1 MVSSGV
7 VLWTDKHQRLTLAA
21 GLLEYPIHKGNHTV
35 MQTFQNFS
43 AQTLLLKIR
52 LAYLLSIPSLLL
64 CQGAEAQMTIDIA
77 KVTCRQY
84 LFDRTISPEAPRV
97 AAWLSG
103 YFNGRRNN
111 TTLDLGAF
119 RSNKDK
125 VEDYC
130 RLNLDTTLID
140 AAKKSLG
147 IDK

>member
-1 MVSSGV
+1 MQLLKDSSGQIATGTRTFFLKIWPV
-7 VLWTDKHQRLTLAA
+7 F
-21 GLLEYPIHKGNHTV
+21 LLPPLI
-35 MQTFQNFS
+35 
-43 AQTLLLKIR
+43 LLL
-52 LAYLLSIPSLLL
+52 YQS
-64 CQGAEAQMTIDIA
+64 AEAQITIDIA

-119 RSNKDK
+119 RSNKNK

-130 RLNLDTTLID
+130 RSNLDTTLID

-147 IDK
+147 IEK